1 MPTPRVTATG
11 VRRHG
16 LKPIEAVQPAADT
29 RADLTGAGFAAIRA
43 ARARSPRDPRA
54 KKKGI
59 TMKRTPPFRAPS
71 NQGRLAA
78 LAAAL
83 LVALPLAGLAQEPGN
98 LDIYWIDVEG
108 GAATLVVTP
117 ARESVLMDTG
127 WPRDDA
133 RDALRIQAAMDDAGI
148 DRIDYLLFSHFHGDH
163 VGGLPALAER
173 VPIGAIVDHGDSVEL
188 GSPRGQALWD
198 EYIGLAADRRRS
210 VAPGDKLPLE
220 RLELTFVASHRELVD
235 ALEPQMPNPLCEG
248 VAPPDPDMGEN
259 GHSLGYL
266 LSLGAFQF
274 LNLGDLTP
282 DREHALACPENRLGV
297 VDLWQVPHHGGYGA
311 IRPELAAVLQ
321 PTVAVVN
328 NGPRKGGT
336 PESLAV
342 AQGTAEVGDVWQ
354 SHRTLTDDAANNT
367 EEALIANL
375 TEEDDCEGH
384 WIKATVAPDGRSWS
398 MTNGRT
404 GYSRT
409 YQSQ

>member
-1 MPTPRVTATG
+1 ML
-11 VRRHG
+11 H
-16 LKPIEAVQPAADT
+16 
-29 RADLTGAGFAAIRA
+29 
-43 ARARSPRDPRA
+43 
-54 KKKGI
+54 
-59 TMKRTPPFRAPS
+59 APS
-71 NQGRLAA
+71 LSARPRLGRLAG

-83 LVALPLAGLAQEPGN
+83 LIILPLAGLAQESGN

-127 WPRDDA
+127 WPRPDA
-133 RDALRIQAAMDDAGI
+133 RDARRIQAAMDDAGI
-148 DRIDYLLFSHFHGDH
+148 DSIDYLLFSHFHGDH
-163 VGGLPALAER
+163 VGGLAALAER

-188 GSPRGQALWD
+188 GTERGRALWD
-198 EYIGLAADRRRS
+198 EYLAVAGERRRS
-210 VAPGDKLPLE
+210 IEPGDKLPLE
-220 RLELTFVASHRELVD
+220 RLELSFVAAHRELVD
-235 ALEPQMPNPLCEG
+235 TLEPRMPNRLCEG
-248 VAPPDPDMGEN
+248 IEAPDPDMGEN

-282 DREHALACPENRLGV
+282 DREHALACPENRLGN

-311 IRPELAAVLQ
+311 VRPELAGMLR

-342 AQGTAEVGDVWQ
+342 LQSSAEVGDVWQ
-354 SHRTLTDDAANNT
+354 AHRTLTDDAANNT
-367 EEALIANL
+367 DEMLIANL

-384 WIKATVAPDGRSWS
+384 WIKATVQPDGLGWS

-409 YQSQ
+409 YQSR

>member
-1 MPTPRVTATG
+1 MQ
-11 VRRHG
+11 H
-16 LKPIEAVQPAADT
+16 
-29 RADLTGAGFAAIRA
+29 
-43 ARARSPRDPRA
+43 SPSLS
-54 KKKGI
+54 
-59 TMKRTPPFRAPS
+59 APS
-71 NQGRLAA
+71 GRERLAVLSLALLAA
-78 LAAAL
+78 LPVSA
-83 LVALPLAGLAQEPGN
+83 LAQEPAG

-127 WPRDDA
+127 WPRADA

-173 VPIGAIVDHGDSVEL
+173 VPIGAVVDHGDSVEL
-188 GSPRGQALWD
+188 GSARGQALWD

-220 RLELTFVASHRELVD
+220 RLEFTFVASHRELVA
-235 ALEPQMPNPLCEG
+235 ALEPRMPNPLCDG

-282 DREHALACPENRLGV
+282 DREHALACPENRLGL

-311 IRPELAAVLQ
+311 IRPELAGALR

-336 PESLAV
+336 PDSLAV
-342 AQGTAEVGDVWQ
+342 IQGTAEVGDVWQ
-354 SHRTLTDDAANNT
+354 SHRTLTDDAAHNT
-367 EEALIANL
+367 DEALIANL
-375 TEEDDCEGH
+375 TEEEDCEGH

-398 MTNGRT
+398 MINGRT

-409 YQSQ
+409 YRSR

>member
-1 MPTPRVTATG
+1 MQ
-11 VRRHG
+11 H
-16 LKPIEAVQPAADT
+16 
-29 RADLTGAGFAAIRA
+29 
-43 ARARSPRDPRA
+43 
-54 KKKGI
+54 
-59 TMKRTPPFRAPS
+59 APS
-71 NQGRLAA
+71 LSARPRLGRLAA
-78 LAAAL
+78 LAAAM
-83 LVALPLAGLAQEPGN
+83 LVALPLAGLAQESAN

-127 WPRDDA
+127 WPRPDA

-148 DRIDYLLFSHFHGDH
+148 DSIDYLLFSHFHGDH

-188 GSPRGQALWD
+188 GTARGQALWD

-220 RLELTFVASHRELVD
+220 RLELTFVASHRELLD
-235 ALEPQMPNPLCEG
+235 ALEPQMPNRLCEG
-248 VAPPDPDMGEN
+248 VEAPGPDMGEN

-282 DREHALACPENRLGV
+282 DREHALACPENRLGA

-311 IRPELAAVLQ
+311 IRPELAGVLR

-342 AQGTAEVGDVWQ
+342 LQSSAEVGDAWQ
-354 SHRTLTDDAANNT
+354 LHRTLTDDAANNT
-367 EEALIANL
+367 DEALIANL

-384 WIKATVAPDGRSWS
+384 WIKATVQPDGLGWS

-409 YQSQ
+409 YQSR

>member
-1 MPTPRVTATG
+1 MQHPLSLSARPR
-11 VRRHG
+11 
-16 LKPIEAVQPAADT
+16 L
-29 RADLTGAGFAAIRA
+29 
-43 ARARSPRDPRA
+43 
-54 KKKGI
+54 
-59 TMKRTPPFRAPS
+59 
-71 NQGRLAA
+71 GRLAA
-78 LAAAL
+78 LAAAM
-83 LVALPLAGLAQEPGN
+83 LVALPLAGLAQESGN

-127 WPRDDA
+127 WPRPDA
-133 RDALRIQAAMDDAGI
+133 RDARRIQAAMDDAGI
-148 DRIDYLLFSHFHGDH
+148 DSIDYLLFSHFHGDH
-163 VGGLPALAER
+163 VGGLAALAER

-188 GSPRGQALWD
+188 GTERGRALWD
-198 EYIGLAADRRRS
+198 EYLAVAGERRRS
-210 VAPGDKLPLE
+210 IEPGDKLPLE
-220 RLELTFVASHRELVD
+220 RLELSFVAAHRELVD
-235 ALEPQMPNPLCEG
+235 TLEPRMPNRLCEG
-248 VAPPDPDMGEN
+248 IEAPDPDMGEN

-282 DREHALACPENRLGV
+282 DREHALACPENRLGN

-311 IRPELAAVLQ
+311 VRPELAGMLR

-342 AQGTAEVGDVWQ
+342 LQSSAEVGDVWQ
-354 SHRTLTDDAANNT
+354 AHRTLTDDAANNT
-367 EEALIANL
+367 DEMLIANL

-384 WIKATVAPDGRSWS
+384 WIKATVQPDGLGWS

-409 YQSQ
+409 YQSR